1 MKRSACRVCGR
12 GLKNPK
18 WVELGIGPVCARKH
32 GVGAGR
38 TFFVSPN
45 GNNKGGLSWK
55 TAYRS
60 LEDLDA
66 AQVLADG
73 CVVCMA

>member
-1 MKRSACRVCGR
+1 MSSACRVCGR

-18 WVELGIGPVCARKH
+18 WAELGIGPACARKH
-32 GVGAGR
+32 GAGAGR

-66 AQVLADG
+66 AQVLTDG
-73 CVVCMA
+73 CLVRLQA